1 MPKTY
6 MHVSN
11 KHIHKTGGAWL
22 TTNGGD
28 VSSGLICDG
37 GTREEGYGSVFK
49 GCDVSLCHG
58 RERQDNRKR
67 NNKPVTKNEN
77 KMKNVQSTYTSSGH
91 GT

>member
-1 MPKTY
+1 MRKMPKTY

-28 VSSGLICDG
+28 VSSGLVCDG

-58 RERQDNRKR
+58 REQQDNI
-67 NNKPVTKNEN
+67 KPKKGTTNQSQKTKT
-77 KMKNVQSTYTSSGH
+77 K
-91 GT
+91 